1 MKKKVKLSP
10 QIVGNVGMYYV
21 CFKLSERG
29 WNVMP
34 TARNA
39 KGIDIV
45 AYTPD
50 GKGFK
55 GVQVK
60 SLSKRNPIPLG
71 TNLDK
76 VMGDVWCVVVR
87 QSDDSLVTYLLS
99 PKQIRDGAHED
110 GNGSWWVE
118 PKMYDLPKYRE
129 KWNRFFKIPAAK
141 A

>member
-1 MKKKVKLSP
+1 MKTKPKLPS

-21 CFKLSERG
+21 CFKLSELG

-45 AYTPD
+45 AYKPD
-50 GKGFK
+50 GKGFL

-87 QSDDSLVTYLLS
+87 QKDDSLVTYLLS

-110 GNGSWWVE
+110 GKGSWWVE
-118 PKMYDLPKYRE
+118 PKKYELPECRE
-129 KWNRFFKIPAAK
+129 NWDGHFPIQGD
-141 A
+141 

>member
-1 MKKKVKLSP
+1 MKTKAKLSP

-21 CFKLSERG
+21 CFKLSELG

-99 PKQIRDGAHED
+99 PKQIRDGAHQD

-118 PKMYDLPKYRE
+118 PKMYDLPKFRE